1 MDNTLLRKV
10 QLTQLEIAKE
20 IKRICD
26 ENQIQYFL
34 DSGTLL
40 GAVRHKGFIPWDDD
54 LDIGMLRNDY
64 ERFLEIAP
72 KVMDNQYFLQTPYSD
87 NNYGLFFSK
96 VRKLGTV
103 YIEKSSEKSKAHNE
117 IWVDIFPY
125 DVYPEKKFSRWV
137 LYEKITYYRRILYI
151 KSRIKPWVI
160 KKGLRNKIICFLG
173 YLPYRV
179 LAKFIRRSLLL
190 KNAQKCQTKFNKML
204 SSYYYSQGPEPCGK
218 WLIPRIAFEV
228 YETMVFENIVFTIPK
243 EYDVYLKS
251 VYGDYMEL
259 PPVEERDNH
268 HNIIE
273 VKL

>member
-117 IWVDIFPY
+117 IWVDVFPY
-125 DVYPEKKFSRWV
+125 DTYPDDEKIRDKF
-137 LYEKITYYRRILYI
+137 KKQITYYRRVLYI
-151 KSRIKPWVI
+151 KSGIKPWVI
-160 KKGLRNKIICFLG
+160 KKTSLNKILCFIG
-173 YLPYRV
+173 YLPYRFIS
-179 LAKFIRRSLLL
+179 LFISREKFLEKAKKI
-190 KNAQKCQTKFNKML
+190 QTQFNKTKTEFKIPQG
-204 SSYYYSQGPEPCGK
+204 SSTCGK
-218 WLIPRIAFEV
+218 WLIPSHVFNSFSNMEFEDS
-228 YETMVFENIVFTIPK
+228 VFSIP
-243 EYDVYLKS
+243 EGYDIFLKS
-251 VYGDYMEL
+251 VYGNYMQL
-259 PPVEERDNH
+259 PPEDQRENR
-268 HNIIE
+268 HNIVE
-273 VKL
+273 VKV